1 MRISSLVWPT
11 LVLAIGVAAGISAD
25 NALHGLAIIAPA
37 LFFFYP
43 DKLASWLLLVSMAVL
58 AITLPQL
65 PALLAASTLLIMPAL
80 SLWFNPDRHPH
91 VKWLLGA
98 VMLAIFAGIM
108 ALQSEA
114 KLGGAPWGLVL
125 QLAALCGLWLSIQY
139 WPGYQPPRRGA
150 WLVLP
155 VLVAAVGWPSALWSV
170 AVVAMIGLLQW
181 WVALTPHLAASRH
194 LAMHILPCVPF
205 LVIAWLVPSQ
215 LTMSLLV
222 AWATMLA
229 AIWVGEYL
237 LLEETDDD

>member
-1 MRISSLVWPT
+1 MRISSLVWPAI
-11 LVLAIGVAAGISAD
+11 VLAIAIAASISAGD
-25 NALHGLAIIAPA
+25 ALHGLAIMAPA

-43 DKLASWLLLVSMAVL
+43 DKLASWLLLLGMAAL
-58 AITLPQL
+58 ALSLPQL
-65 PALLAASTLLIMPAL
+65 PALLAASTLLILPAL

-114 KLGGAPWGLVL
+114 KLGGAPWFLAL
-125 QLAALCGLWLSIQY
+125 QLAALCGLWLSMQY

-150 WLVLP
+150 WLVL
-155 VLVAAVGWPSALWSV
+155 LILAAAVGWPSALWSV

-181 WVALTPHLAASRH
+181 VALTPRLAASRH

-205 LVIAWLVPSQ
+205 LVIAWRVPYQ

-237 LLEETDDD
+237 LLEDSDDN

>member
-25 NALHGLAIIAPA
+25 HALHGLAIIAPA

-114 KLGGAPWGLVL
+114 KLGGAPWFLVL

-155 VLVAAVGWPSALWSV
+155 LLAAAVGWPSTLWCA
-170 AVVAMIGLLQW
+170 AVVAIMGLLQ
-181 WVALTPHLAASRH
+181 WVALTPRLAASRH

-205 LVIAWLVPSQ
+205 LVIAWCAPYQ